1 MRCRISGESIGR
13 VLRWLFVAL
22 AGGQQDLSCRA
33 ARPTFQLFDSASRS
47 ITPSHRSAS
56 PFRPRLVRPPR
67 VTEPWTFMRV
77 LTVIFTFCKF
87 RAWRHSHKAN
97 PGLHRATEPV
107 APLALDSCRPPAPT
121 TSTLLL
127 ETGGTDKV
135 VQVLALLNVR
145 LGRLEH
151 ALNSVQ
157 PTVEFVERR
166 AERQADE
173 RVTR

>member
-1 MRCRISGESIGR
+1 
-13 VLRWLFVAL
+13 
-22 AGGQQDLSCRA
+22 
-33 ARPTFQLFDSASRS
+33 
-47 ITPSHRSAS
+47 
-56 PFRPRLVRPPR
+56 
-67 VTEPWTFMRV
+67 MRV